1 MPITVHVRI
10 LVIINFQGKRERG
23 SRRGERRG
31 RMRDKREPKN
41 YSFFALETA
50 L

>member
-10 LVIINFQGKRERG
+10 LVIINFQGKRKRG

-31 RMRDKREPKN
+31 RMRDERERESLKIIP
-41 YSFFALETA
+41 SLH
-50 L
+50 